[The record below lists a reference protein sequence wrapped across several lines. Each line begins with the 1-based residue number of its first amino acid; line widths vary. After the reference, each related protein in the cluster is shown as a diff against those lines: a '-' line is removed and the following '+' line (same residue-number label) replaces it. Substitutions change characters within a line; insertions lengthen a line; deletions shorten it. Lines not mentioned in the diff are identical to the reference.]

1 MIVGDDRDDDMYD
14 DRHDDRYARKA
25 AQLLRGSIEWQG
37 QSQPADVRR
46 DAVVAVMALAIAAKA
61 RRRRVV
67 AVTAVFLAAAAS
79 VLLVFRLTAS
89 SGLPGAKPG
98 VDMALVVEQAS
109 GRGNQLVRATST
121 QPLPDR
127 GALLVGDSVRSG
139 TDSSAT
145 LGFANGT
152 RMTLSSSA
160 HLRVDDLGST
170 RRFSL
175 FRGSLQAHVAKL
187 GQGER
192 FIVSTPNSE
201 VEVRGT
207 VFTVAV
213 DRSPLGCR
221 DSTSNSSVH
230 VSEGAVWV
238 RSGDKQVVLQSGET
252 WVTPCP
258 DLDRVDESAAEAA
271 ERGPVVAPGPA
282 APAIRSRAHKSA
294 AVRVTSSVAPTPSQ
308 KELPLIPGVARA
320 PSERPAQAASP
331 SRLAEQNDLF
341 SAAMAAERQG
351 QHDLALRKL
360 DDLLGRYPGG
370 PLSESALAERQRIL
384 SAP

>member
-1 MIVGDDRDDDMYD
+1 M
-14 DRHDDRYARKA
+14 
-25 AQLLRGSIEWQG
+25 EWHAE
-37 QSQPADVRR
+37 SQPADIRR
-46 DAVVAVMALAIAAKA
+46 DAVVAAMALAIAAKS
-61 RRRRVV
+61 RRRRIV
-67 AVTAVFLAAAAS
+67 AVTAVAFAAAAS
-79 VLLVFRLTAS
+79 VLLVLRLTGT

-98 VDMALVVEQAS
+98 VDSALVVEQAS
-109 GRGNQLVRATST
+109 GGGNQLVRATST
-121 QPLPDR
+121 QPLPDQ
-127 GALLVGDSVRSG
+127 GVLLVGDSVHSG

-152 RMTLSSSA
+152 RIALSSSA

-213 DRSPLGCR
+213 DSSSSRCR

-252 WVTPCP
+252 WMAPCP
-258 DLDRVDESAAEAA
+258 ASEKVDEPATETS

-282 APAIRSRAHKSA
+282 APAIRSRVHKSA
-294 AVRVTSSVAPTPSQ
+294 ASSVSSLVAPTPSQ
-308 KELPLIPGVARA
+308 KELPLIPGVAPA
-320 PSERPAQAASP
+320 PSERPAQAASL
-331 SRLAEQNDLF
+331 SHLAEQNDLF

-360 DDLLGRYPGG
+360 DDLIGRYPGG
-370 PLSESALAERQRIL
+370 PLSESARAERQRIL